1 MIYIRNIGGDGE
13 RVPLT
18 EDNTKIIFGIEENN
32 FTVDVAE
39 LQTDMQIIFDIM
51 QDNNGKLGTEGNW
64 YAATITI
71 PPKRYE
77 MVEDTEQT
85 TTTES
90 DEEVPTLKPV
100 ALPLD
105 MGAVEVVLYPLGK
118 SLVAQSEETNITE
131 EAE

>member
-1 MIYIRNIGGDGE
+1 
-13 RVPLT
+13 
-18 EDNTKIIFGIEENN
+18 
-32 FTVDVAE
+32 
-39 LQTDMQIIFDIM
+39 M
-51 QDNNGKLGTEGNW
+51 QDNDGKLGTEGNW

-90 DEEVPTLKPV
+90 GEEVPALKPV

-105 MGAVEVVLYPLGK
+105 MGAIEVILYPLGK
-118 SLVAQSEETNITE
+118 SLVTQSEEMGISE
-131 EAE
+131 EVE